1 MLESIRAFFESL
13 AGMILLVFFGLL
25 IFSAAMIVCALKMP
39 GNDRVYLFLVGTA
52 GNFSGSLFT
61 ILHVRSESVQ
71 AQPPIQEIRA
81 ADLEAHHREPAER
94 ALAAPTEAHIP

>member
-39 GNDRVYLFLVGTA
+39 GNDASICSSSAPREIFRGRSSPSST
-52 GNFSGSLFT
+52 SGANQFKPNHQS
-61 ILHVRSESVQ
+61 RK
-71 AQPPIQEIRA
+71 
-81 ADLEAHHREPAER
+81 
-94 ALAAPTEAHIP
+94 